1 LIQSSTRSPR
11 ALHNRGNA
19 CRGDGASIS
28 RNLGGDAIEPM
39 VATYHRRM
47 PEPPEPTTYR
57 DMPATVGV
65 CEWFRVVERLGV
77 EG

>member
-1 LIQSSTRSPR
+1 
-11 ALHNRGNA
+11 
-19 CRGDGASIS
+19 
-28 RNLGGDAIEPM
+28 
-39 VATYHRRM
+39 M

-57 DMPATVGV
+57 DMPATVGA